1 MSRAL
6 RPSSDERPSTL
17 PAGGAPNLS
26 RIAYERFKE
35 ALFERRLQP
44 GAFMSQAELV
54 EIVGSPLGPLR
65 EALQVLQAEGLVT
78 IRPRAGIEIAKP
90 DLPLVRNSYQ
100 LRLFLETPA
109 IRHFAEAAPRDR
121 IEAMIAQHRE
131 VVGWVDGTDL
141 DRDLARRIE
150 EVDLGLHLGAID
162 ALDNPLLRRAF
173 LQTQDYIRL
182 IRLDHHYAY
191 SAAKVRRTM
200 AEHQEILEAC
210 LARDPDAAEAALRTH
225 LTQSIQR
232 AMGL

>member
-1 MSRAL
+1 MSSTPR
-6 RPSSDERPSTL
+6 RPSDEHPSTL
-17 PAGGAPNLS
+17 RAEGTPNLS

-78 IRPRAGIEIAKP
+78 IRARAGIEIAKP
-90 DLPLVRNSYQ
+90 DLALVRNSYQ

-109 IRHFAEAAPRDR
+109 IRHFAETAPRGQ

-131 VVGWVDGTDL
+131 VIGWVEGADV

-150 EVDLGLHLGAID
+150 DVDHSLHLGAID
-162 ALDNPLLRRAF
+162 ALDNPLLRKAF

-200 AEHQEILEAC
+200 AEHLEIFEAC
-210 LARDPDAAEAALRTH
+210 LARDPDAAEGALRAH
-225 LTQSIQR
+225 LTQAIQR

>member
-1 MSRAL
+1 MSSAL
-6 RPSSDERPSTL
+6 KSSSDDHPSTL
-17 PAGGAPNLS
+17 PAGSTPNLS
-26 RIAYERFKE
+26 RVAYERFKE

-78 IRPRAGIEIAKP
+78 IRARAGIEIAKP
-90 DLPLVRNSYQ
+90 DLALVRNSYQ

-121 IEAMIAQHRE
+121 VEAMIAQHRE
-131 VVGWVDGTDL
+131 VVGWVDGADL

-150 EVDLGLHLGAID
+150 EVDLSLHLGAIG

-200 AEHQEILEAC
+200 AEHLEILDAC
-210 LARDPDAAEAALRTH
+210 RARDPDAAEAALRTH